1 MTLADLRE
9 QVAEHVAEENDLR
22 QRLESQFRMAASGK
36 KWLEGIF
43 PHQWQGACFG
53 TVAERWLL
61 CDEPGAGKTRQ
72 AVAWW
77 DLSGAQKIIVMC
89 EANLASQFAG
99 EVMDLADHRTIVNLT
114 RRSQQERHAL
124 IAKVLRLDEAVV
136 FVNYEMFR
144 RDEKA
149 LGKLILWQADTIVI
163 DEAHNLKNVRTS
175 NFKHA
180 QRLVLSDN
188 SCANCGALVYGLS
201 KPCGVC
207 GWKKEPGDAQSLDDV
222 IATKSVKRVLCMT
235 GTPMLNTPLDLFSLL
250 HLVDPF
256 TFRSLTR
263 FKNNYLI
270 INYATKKHEFK
281 SNGVENLKPYIEDRY
296 LGRTLEDVGIHLPKQ
311 RIHIERVELDPEK
324 YPLQHR
330 TVQQISNFYQI
341 RLSTGETM
349 TLMHLISV
357 ILRKRQANVW
367 PGGIEIRDTD
377 KDSPTYGEVLFSVG
391 KEVRESAKMDACM
404 ERILELHKQGK
415 RQIVFSQFRMALEE
429 FKSRLEAKGLRVAL
443 FVGTTPDKER
453 EEIRT
458 NFYGAKGEKAKWDV
472 VLVHYRTGGS
482 GLNLTAA
489 PVTHI
494 LDEEWNAGKR
504 DQAYARNHRMG
515 QTEETDVYVYRIPNT
530 VDTWMSNLIDKK
542 ERMMKRLGQAMSKER
557 MLREIR
563 EAIEKGEM

>member
-1 MTLADLRE
+1 MSLTDLQER
-9 QVAEHVAEENDLR
+9 VAEHVAEEEDLR
-22 QRLESQFRMAASGK
+22 QRLEAQFRMAAVGK
-36 KWLEGIF
+36 EWFEGIF

-53 TVAERWLL
+53 AVAERWLL

-77 DLSGAQKIIVMC
+77 DLTGAQKIIVMC

-99 EVMDLADHRTIVNLT
+99 EVMELAEHRTIVNLT
-114 RRSQQERHAL
+114 RRSQKDRHDL

-144 RDEKA
+144 RDLNS
-149 LGKLILWQADTIVI
+149 LGKLLLWQADTVVI
-163 DEAHNLKNVRTS
+163 DEAHNLKNVKTS

-188 SCANCGALVYGLS
+188 SCGNCGALIYGLS

-207 GWKKEPGDAQSLDDV
+207 GWKKEVRDPQSLDD
-222 IATKSVKRVLCMT
+222 ILKTKSVKRVLCMT

-256 TFRSLTR
+256 SFRSMSK
-263 FKNNYLI
+263 FKRDFLV

-281 SNGVENLKPYIEDRY
+281 STGIEQLKPYIEDRY
-296 LGRTLEDVGIHLPKQ
+296 LGRTLEDVGIYLPKQ
-311 RIHIERVELDPEK
+311 RVHVERVELDPER
-324 YPLQHR
+324 YPLQYR
-330 TVQQISNFYQI
+330 TVRQISEFFQI

-349 TLMHLISV
+349 TLMHLLSI

-404 ERILELHKQGK
+404 ERILEMHALGK
-415 RQIVFSQFRMALEE
+415 RQIVFSQFRTALEE
-429 FKSRLEAKGLRVAL
+429 FKNRLEAKGLRVAL
-443 FVGTTPDKER
+443 FAGDTPDKER
-453 EEIRT
+453 EAIRK
-458 NFYGAKGEKAKWDV
+458 NFYAAKGETAKWDV

-515 QTEETDVYVYRIPNT
+515 QTEETDVFVYRIPNT

-557 MLREIR
+557 MMREIS
-563 EAIEKGEM
+563 EAIKKGEM